1 MDLIFV
7 HGALVR
13 DGAWWWQRT
22 AELLDLRSHSVAL
35 PSCEGEGGL
44 AEDATALRHA
54 LDQVGSA
61 IVVGHSYGGTVIAEA
76 GQHPSVSR
84 LVYVSSYLPEVGEAQ
99 AGIMSGEADPVSIA
113 MDGDRLRLDGYDASS
128 FGARF
133 LQDAP
138 DAVDDAWARTVSQ
151 SAAAFMTPTT
161 QAGWQGVDSTYLVC
175 TSDKSTSVELQR
187 SHAAKATRSLD
198 LPTGHHPFISR
209 PDLVASAVSRIA
221 RLGAGEALD

>member
-22 AELLDLRSHSVAL
+22 AELLDMRSHSVVL

-44 AEDATALRHA
+44 VEDAAALREA
-54 LDQVGSA
+54 LDGVGSA
-61 IVVGHSYGGTVIAEA
+61 IVVGHSYGGTVIAQA
-76 GQHPSVSR
+76 GQHPAISR
-84 LVYVSSYLPEVGEAQ
+84 LVYVSSYLPEVGQAQ
-99 AGIMSGEADPVSIA
+99 AAIMSGEADPVSIA

-138 DAVDDAWARTVSQ
+138 DLWDDALARTVPQ
-151 SAAAFMTPTT
+151 SAAAFITPTT

-175 TSDKSTSVELQR
+175 VSDRSTSVELQR
-187 SHAAKATRSLD
+187 AHAAKATRSID

-221 RLGAGEALD
+221 RLSPGEALD

>member
-22 AELLDLRSHSVAL
+22 ADLLAESGIRSHSLEL
-35 PSCEGEGGL
+35 PSCGEGGGL
-44 AEDATALRHA
+44 GDDAAALRA
-54 LDQVGSA
+54 MLDGVGSA

-76 GQHPSVSR
+76 GQHPAVSG
-84 LVYVSSYLPEVGEAQ
+84 LVLISSYLPEVGQTQSDITA
-99 AGIMSGEADPVSIA
+99 SDDPPSIA
-113 MDGDRLRLDGYDASS
+113 MHGDVVQLDGYDAQS

-133 LQDAP
+133 VQDAP
-138 DAVDDAWARTVSQ
+138 DAVAGALERLAPQ
-151 SAAAFMTPTT
+151 SVAAFMTPTT

-175 TSDKSTSVELQR
+175 TQDRSTSLELQR
-187 SHAAKATRSLD
+187 FHAAKATRSVD

-221 RLGAGEALD
+221 SSL